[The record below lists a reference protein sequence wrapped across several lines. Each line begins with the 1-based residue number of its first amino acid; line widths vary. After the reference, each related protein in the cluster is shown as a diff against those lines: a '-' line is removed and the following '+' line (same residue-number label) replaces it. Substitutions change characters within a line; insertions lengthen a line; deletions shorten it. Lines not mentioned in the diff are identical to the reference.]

1 MTLNI
6 KKYEGRITSQ
16 RDRRTVRRKIAG
28 VALGLAAVLFA
39 VSCGSGDRSPD
50 SSLNNRV
57 VTTIYPVTYFAGR
70 VGGDAVEIVRLVPAG
85 VEAHD
90 FEPSA
95 GDIRTVSDAA
105 LVIYTHPSFEVWI
118 DKLEKAV
125 NGDVRFVKTAELGQS
140 LDGAAAGN
148 AADGGQ
154 APGPVDPHVWLD
166 PLRAAGQV
174 QRIAG
179 ALSAFDPE
187 NSGGYIQRANELIRE
202 LERLDARYKGQ
213 LAVCNFDLIVVSHE
227 AYGHMVK
234 AYGLTQ
240 VGLSGLA
247 PEFESS
253 PAGVAEIVRLV
264 RDSGIRYILQE
275 PLADERLAATVAAET
290 GVRLLELHPLESLT
304 RDEQAR
310 GDDYFTV
317 MERNLAAL
325 VTALDCTL

>member
-1 MTLNI
+1 MILHI
-6 KKYEGRITSQ
+6 KTNDRKITGRH
-16 RDRRTVRRKIAG
+16 VRRAVRKKVLG
-28 VALGLAAVLFA
+28 VALGLSTALFA
-39 VSCGSGDRSPD
+39 AACGGGDGDGGASP
-50 SSLNNRV
+50 NTRV

-95 GDIRTVSDAA
+95 SDIRTVSEAA

-125 NGDVRFVKTAELGQS
+125 NGDVRFVKTAELDQS
-140 LDGAAAGN
+140 LDGAAGGN

-179 ALSAFDPE
+179 ALSAFDPA

-202 LERLDARYKGQ
+202 L
-213 LAVCNFDLIVVSHE
+213 
-227 AYGHMVK
+227 
-234 AYGLTQ
+234 
-240 VGLSGLA
+240 
-247 PEFESS
+247 
-253 PAGVAEIVRLV
+253 
-264 RDSGIRYILQE
+264 
-275 PLADERLAATVAAET
+275 
-290 GVRLLELHPLESLT
+290 
-304 RDEQAR
+304 
-310 GDDYFTV
+310 
-317 MERNLAAL
+317 
-325 VTALDCTL
+325 